1 MKSPTTTTA
10 DRRLAATP
18 SSARLR
24 GDHYAAWQKL
34 LADGL
39 KIEDLNGLAKVELHE
54 DGWCRG
60 FQRYDSYQRADMM
73 SSHRLGHRQ
82 KERIGEAFWTH
93 LAVPGLCFPTRKR
106 ALDAAARVL
115 GLNDEMR
122 DRPGSGGPQH

>member
-1 MKSPTTTTA
+1 MTA
-10 DRRLAATP
+10 DTNDSTQPAGLGAMTG
-18 SSARLR
+18 SARR
-24 GDHYAAWQKL
+24 REDRYAAWQKL
-34 LADGL
+34 LAEGL
-39 KIEDLNGLAKVELHE
+39 KIEELNGLAKVELHE

-82 KERIGEAFWTH
+82 KERLGEVFWTH

-115 GLNDEMR
+115 GLNSDY
-122 DRPGSGGPQH
+122 PHQHST